1 MYMSPYQNSRSQF
14 IRYQQPMMQ
23 PMFRPQPAF
32 MGPRQY
38 VLPPRQMPPP
48 QPIQPLQPLVSTSQ
62 PIGSLSG
69 AGGQLGQPASGA
81 PGQAHKSLEEVLAE
95 KGFQL
100 PKKPTGPVTQDH
112 MMMGPDPVT
121 GRMRGGGSSERP
133 YYKAIDDFYAQN
145 PEALEIAKQYNAD
158 PGSFGSVVQ
167 HGLARIPTQI
177 GGGVPNALAGQLGTS
192 VAQPAQA
199 QPAQAEP
206 ARLSQQGMN
215 QMQQMQAMMQQMM
228 QMIAALSNRGGFGG
242 GFGGYQPPMQ
252 QTLFGG
258 IGSIPMGRGLYF

>member
-48 QPIQPLQPLVSTSQ
+48 QPLQPLVSTSQ

-192 VAQPAQA
+192 IAQPAQA
-199 QPAQAEP
+199 QPMQAEP

-242 GFGGYQPPMQ
+242 GFGGYQPPIQ